1 MNRIDRLVAIL
12 IHLQSKKVVT
22 AREIADR
29 FEISQRTVYRD
40 IRALEESGVPLGSE
54 AGLGYFIS
62 QGYHIPP
69 VMFTRD
75 EAAAMLTAE
84 KMMEKLT
91 DNSLVSQY
99 SSAMFKIKSVLRN
112 AEKEYL
118 EKLDSHIYVVQP
130 PNLSNDIFPNNY
142 ISLIHKAFTGNQ
154 ILQIEYYSTSA
165 KEFTNRN
172 IEPIGLCFYG
182 SRWHLIAFC
191 KLRDE
196 YRDFRIDRIRQMQ
209 PTGEIFSKQH
219 LSIKEYFPSLNKN
232 KNFKTVVIRF
242 PNDLAKELNEQ
253 KYYYGFISEK
263 KVGKVVEMSFLVDSF
278 EWICYWL
285 LSLGAKVT
293 VKEPIELISFVKQKV
308 KELSKY
314 YL

>member
-40 IRALEESGVPLGSE
+40 IRALEEAGVPLGSE

-69 VMFTRD
+69 VMFSRD
-75 EAAAMLTAE
+75 EVAALLTAE

-91 DNSLVSQY
+91 DNTLVRQY
-99 SSAMFKIKSVLRN
+99 SSAMFKIKSVLRT

-118 EKLDSHIYVVQP
+118 EKLDSHIYVIQP
-130 PNLSNDIFPNNY
+130 PSISKDTFPNNY
-142 ISLIHKAFTGNQ
+142 ISLIHQALTGKE
-154 ILQIEYYSTSA
+154 ILQIEYYSSSA
-165 KEFTNRN
+165 KEYTNRI

-209 PTGEIFSKQH
+209 PTGEIFSKKH
-219 LSIKEYFPSLNKN
+219 LSIKEYFPSLSKN

-242 PNDLAKELNEQ
+242 PADLAKELNEQ
-253 KYYYGFISEK
+253 KYYYGFIGEK
-263 KVGKVVEMSFLVDSF
+263 VNSKFIEMTFLTNSF

-285 LSLGAKVT
+285 LALGAKVI